1 MSSIEKI
8 KIGNSFAV
16 NYSLTA
22 IIDGVESP
30 LSISELQNVSVKIK
44 QDYGND
50 LDATFTYQGNT
61 ISIDITPDMQPS
73 TGPYRVILKATYNGN
88 QILRNP
94 LAYKLVANVE
104 DETQSDN
111 DFIQIKKVSI
121 KDVIGTT
128 ISGSFTAD
136 KMWNALAE
144 EGEEQIN
151 ASHLVEATREFV
163 RTVDIPRIPSNTSE
177 LTNDSGFITSNNI
190 PHIPTKTSELTN
202 DSGFIT
208 SSDLVEAK
216 KLLFIDLWLN
226 SVATHGG
233 YDSQA
238 KKFSLNGITDISYDE
253 AVAIYEART
262 ICRGV
267 GDKLFFIGRNPI
279 IRTNIPYEFDAS
291 VDYMYF
297 QVNYQQTLTTLSVK
311 RFGTYGS
318 INFMWK
324 NMVFRP
330 FYSCTALKNVLGVI
344 NISAITTASGS
355 FEDVP
360 LLESISL
367 SGLKNSMGFFK
378 GCPNINAAS
387 LSYLVTNAA
396 NTASVTVLVNAA
408 TYAKLIDSSNT
419 TWNSILTAATAK
431 NIQFAA

>member
-30 LSISELQNVSVKIK
+30 LNISELQNVSVKIK

-50 LDATFTYQGNT
+50 LDATFTSQSNT
-61 ISIDITPDMQPS
+61 ISIDINPDMQPS
-73 TGPYRVILKATYNGN
+73 TGQYRVILQAIYNGN

-111 DFIQIKKVSI
+111 DVIQIKKVSI
-121 KDVIGTT
+121 KDVIGATV
-128 ISGSFTAD
+128 SGSFTPD

-144 EGEEQIN
+144 EGAEQIHP
-151 ASHLVEATREFV
+151 SHISDATREFI
-163 RTVDIPRIPSNTSE
+163 TSGDIPA
-177 LTNDSGFITSNNI
+177 
-190 PHIPTKTSELTN
+190 IPTKTSELTN
-202 DSGFIT
+202 DSQFIT
-208 SSDLVEAK
+208 SSDLTEAK

-233 YDSQA
+233 YDSQT
-238 KKFSLNGITDISYDE
+238 KKFFLNGIADISYDE

-267 GDKLFFIGRNPI
+267 GDKLFFIGRNPT

-297 QVNYQQTLTTLSVK
+297 QVNYQQTLTTLSLK

-330 FYSCTALKNVLGVI
+330 FYSCTALKTVLGVI
-344 NISAITTASGS
+344 NISSITTASGS

-396 NTASVTVLVNAA
+396 NTASVTVLVNVAI
-408 TYAKLIDSSNT
+408 YAKLIDSSNT